1 MSVTNIYGTPDA
13 PALRALRG
21 AKEVGASYEHLA
33 VTFGA
38 NSKKPAY
45 LAITPK
51 RLNCRAHRR
60 QPEMIR
66 ILGDQSVPVQ
76 ALSAR
81 RPRQGAEGCRAI

>member
-1 MSVTNIYGTPDA
+1 MSMLKIDGTPDA
-13 PALRALRG
+13 RGLRVLWG
-21 AKEVGASYEHLA
+21 ARKVGASDERLA

-66 ILGDQSVPVQ
+66 ILGDQSVPVP

-81 RPRQGAEGCRAI
+81 RPRQGADGGRAI